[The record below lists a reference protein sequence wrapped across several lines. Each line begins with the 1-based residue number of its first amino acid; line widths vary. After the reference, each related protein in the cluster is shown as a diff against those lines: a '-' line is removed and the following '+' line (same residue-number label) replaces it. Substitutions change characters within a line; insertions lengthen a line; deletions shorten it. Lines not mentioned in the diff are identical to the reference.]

1 MLFTA
6 EIAESAE
13 KDLSLTT
20 KNAKEA
26 KSTNIRQDLQDV
38 LDDRENGNRIHARI
52 A

>member
-26 KSTNIRQDLQDV
+26 KSTNIRQDV
-38 LDDRENGNRIHARI
+38 LDEKIKGSQANERI